1 MNKAGFPVAL
11 LPAVLA
17 GLLMTTQ
24 DAFAGCKSEKVK
36 VSINEHGIWLK
47 PDGGAKCLPVVD
59 PAAVNVS
66 FPIELKTPGSYALR
80 DGQVH
85 VRQALAKEVEGAVI
99 DCSDNLEFEESEYTN
114 TGEDD
119 IMVTVIGTDASFG
132 EYICYEIVVDDIGV
146 LDPRAEVDDQFA
158 LQGEYL
164 AAELAD
170 LIGAFELLIESGLG
184 DPLTGVS
191 LGDFIEANYG
201 MTEEEAR
208 RLIQEFQK

>member
-1 MNKAGFPVAL
+1 MKKARFLVAML
-11 LPAVLA
+11 LPVLA
-17 GLLMTTQ
+17 GVLMTTQ
-24 DAFAGCKSEKVK
+24 DALAACKSEKVK
-36 VSINEHGIWLK
+36 LSVNEYGLWLK
-47 PDGGAKCLPVVD
+47 PDGGAKCLPVAD
-59 PAAVNVS
+59 PAAVSVS

-85 VRQALAKEVEGAVI
+85 VRQALAKEIDGAAI
-99 DCSDNLEFEESEYTN
+99 DCSDNLEFEETEYTN

-119 IMVTVIGTDASFG
+119 IIVTVVGTDSAFG
-132 EYICYEIVVDDIGV
+132 EYICYEIVVDDIGM
-146 LDPRAEVDDQFA
+146 LDPRAEVDDQFT
-158 LQGEYL
+158 LRGDL
-164 AAELAD
+164 AVELAD

-208 RLIQEFQK
+208 RLIGESQE